1 MLSFINVVHN
11 ITFLHLRSNKMYED
25 QQSRLSSSASQAPPH
40 RSQNPCKPSSEGP
53 KPKEKPEDLLKPS
66 WVSLSIV
73 LLNCSLGVTS
83 FLIVLPT
90 SASYTS
96 SFGIND
102 QLAGLLVGLSPLING
117 LVQPLLIPIFERF
130 KLQHVF
136 VANCLLTM
144 LGNSLYALGDISN
157 SFGVLLLG
165 RCILGISGGP
175 AFATTYTARA
185 TGDSIR
191 TQYMGYTAIS
201 VSSGYVFGPLL
212 AFVSERAVQAAN
224 WDSQLLNSNTVPGW
238 IVVVLALFN
247 LLLFVF
253 LFQEPPR
260 REKAPAGS
268 GSNEEMPSE
277 TFSATSV
284 AILEEGELLHD
295 VELEE
300 DASSGQVQ
308 GGPFCGLKTLQVAIC
323 YLLIGVTMA
332 NTGSFEISLV
342 FRGEEDWGFSIS
354 HISLLLA
361 AFNVVTIALSF
372 LQVERFVASDRQ
384 GILICF
390 LGLLM
395 GSPFLFDYK
404 ALNRSEELAL
414 VVVGGL
420 VVLFS
425 AQTAKGFLFGLAS
438 KVPSPGYQQTVVSC
452 MATSYTFGRFA
463 GTVVAPFLFEH
474 SHAYGGF
481 LLGTNTLCCALFLG
495 VYRHMRGPEESEVS
509 SFKKEESCNG

>member
-1 MLSFINVVHN
+1 ML
-11 ITFLHLRSNKMYED
+11 R
-25 QQSRLSSSASQAPPH
+25 
-40 RSQNPCKPSSEGP
+40 
-53 KPKEKPEDLLKPS
+53 PS
-66 WVSLSIV
+66 WVSLCVV

-130 KLQHVF
+130 RLQHVF

-144 LGNSLYALGDISN
+144 LGNSLFALGDVSN

-175 AFATTYTARA
+175 AFATTYTVRA
-185 TGDSIR
+185 TGTSVR
-191 TQYMGYTAIS
+191 TRYMGYTSIS

-212 AFVSERAVQAAN
+212 AFASERIVQAAN
-224 WDSQLLNSNTVPGW
+224 WDSQLLNSNTAPGW
-238 IVVVLALFN
+238 IMVALALFN
-247 LLLFVF
+247 LLLFAF
-253 LFQEPPR
+253 LFEEPPR
-260 REKAPAGS
+260 HKQTKATS
-268 GSNEEMPSE
+268 SSQEEMPSA

-284 AILEEGELLHD
+284 AALEEGELQG
-295 VELEE
+295 VELK
-300 DASSGQVQ
+300 DDMSSGQ
-308 GGPFCGLKTLQVAIC
+308 GKAEPFCGLKTLQVAIC

-342 FRGEEDWGFSIS
+342 FRGEQNWDFSIS
-354 HISLLLA
+354 GISLLLA
-361 AFNVVTIALSF
+361 AFNAVSIGLSF
-372 LQVERFVASDRQ
+372 LRVERFVATDRQ
-384 GILICF
+384 GIFICF
-390 LGLLM
+390 VGLFL
-395 GSPFLFDYK
+395 GSPFLFDYE
-404 ALNRSEELAL
+404 ALNQSEELAL

-438 KVPSPGYQQTVVSC
+438 KVPSPEYQQTVVSC

-463 GTVVAPFLFEH
+463 GTFAAPFLFER

-481 LLGTNTLCCALFLG
+481 LLGINSLCCALFLG
-495 VYRHMRGPEESEVS
+495 VYQHMGGPDGSEVS
-509 SFKKEESCNG
+509 SDTKVGSGDDCES